1 MATALYRI
9 IKYGFINFWR
19 NGWLSTATMVIM
31 ILALVVIEGVIMFSF
46 VAGQVLTSLQDRI
59 DISVYF
65 KSEASED
72 TILKVKRSLE
82 SLAEVK
88 GVEYISRENA
98 LNIFKQRH
106 TDDATIS
113 QAIEELNGNPLLAS
127 LNVKARDP
135 REYGIIASYLE
146 DDSLKNSVDK
156 VTYAQNQTVIERL
169 VAIID
174 TSNNVGVALAIFLA
188 SVAVLVTFNTI
199 RLAIYSNRDE
209 IGIMRLVGASNGFIR
224 GPYIVEGVIYG
235 VLSGVAS
242 VLIMIPIIKF
252 ASPYIGVFI
261 PEVNL
266 TAYLSDNFVKLLGYQ
281 LFFGIGLGIISSV
294 IVIRRYLRV

>member
-19 NGWLSTATMVIM
+19 NGWLSTATLMIM
-31 ILALVVIEGVIMFSF
+31 MLALVVIEGVIMFGF
-46 VAGQVLTSLQDRI
+46 ITKQVLLSLQDRI

-65 KSEASED
+65 RPETSED
-72 TILKVKRSLE
+72 AILKIKRSLE
-82 SLAEVK
+82 GLGEVK
-88 GVEYISRENA
+88 DVEYISRENA

-106 TDDATIS
+106 ADDATIS
-113 QAIEELNGNPLLAS
+113 QAVEELNGNPLLAS

-146 DDSLKNSVDK
+146 DDSLKNNVDK
-156 VTYAQNQTVIERL
+156 VTFAQNQTVIERL
-169 VAIID
+169 VAIMD
-174 TSNNVGVALAIFLA
+174 TSNKVGVALAIFLA

-224 GPYIVEGVIYG
+224 GPYIVEGIIYG
-235 VLSGVAS
+235 VLSGVS
-242 VLIMIPIIKF
+242 SLLIMIPIIKF
-252 ASPYIGVFI
+252 ASPHIAVFI

-266 TAYLSDNFVKLLGYQ
+266 TAYLNENFIRLLGYQ
-281 LFFGIGLGIISSV
+281 LFFGIGLGIVSSI

>member
-9 IKYGFINFWR
+9 IKYGIINFWR

-31 ILALVVIEGVIMFSF
+31 ILALVVIEGVIMFGF
-46 VAGQVLTSLQDRI
+46 VAKRVLSSLQDRI
-59 DISVYF
+59 DISVLFQTGNVRGFHF
-65 KSEASED
+65 KSE
-72 TILKVKRSLE
+72 RSLE
-82 SLAEVK
+82 GLAEVK
-88 GVEYISRENA
+88 DVEYISRENA
-98 LNIFKQRH
+98 LNIFKERH
-106 TDDATIS
+106 ADDATIS
-113 QAIEELNGNPLLAS
+113 QAVEELNSNPLLAS

-146 DDSLKNSVDK
+146 DNSLKTSVDK
-156 VTYAQNQTVIERL
+156 VTFAQNQTVIERL
-169 VAIID
+169 VAIIE
-174 TSNNVGVALAIFLA
+174 TSNKVGVALAVFLA

-242 VLIMIPIIKF
+242 LLIMVPIIKIRLSLYRRF
-252 ASPYIGVFI
+252 HSRGESDGLFKRQFRQIARLSAVFRNRIG
-261 PEVNL
+261 NHL
-266 TAYLSDNFVKLLGYQ
+266 QRHRHQALS
-281 LFFGIGLGIISSV
+281 
-294 IVIRRYLRV
+294 

>member
-1 MATALYRI
+1 
-9 IKYGFINFWR
+9 G
-19 NGWLSTATMVIM
+19 
-31 ILALVVIEGVIMFSF
+31 
-46 VAGQVLTSLQDRI
+46 
-59 DISVYF
+59 
-65 KSEASED
+65 
-72 TILKVKRSLE
+72 
-82 SLAEVK
+82 LAEVK
-88 GVEYISRENA
+88 DVEYISRENA
-98 LNIFKQRH
+98 LNIFKERH
-106 TDDATIS
+106 ADDATIS
-113 QAIEELNGNPLLAS
+113 QAVEELNSNPLLAS

-146 DDSLKNSVDK
+146 DNSLKTSVDK
-156 VTYAQNQTVIERL
+156 VTFAQNQTVIERL
-169 VAIID
+169 VAIIE
-174 TSNNVGVALAIFLA
+174 TSNKVGVALAVFLA

-242 VLIMIPIIKF
+242 LLIMVPIIKF

>member
-9 IKYGFINFWR
+9 IKYGIINFWR

-31 ILALVVIEGVIMFSF
+31 ILALVVIEGVIMFGF
-46 VAGQVLTSLQDRI
+46 VAKRVLSSLQDRI

-65 KSEASED
+65 RPETSED
-72 TILKVKRSLE
+72 SILKVKRSLE
-82 SLAEVK
+82 GLAEVK
-88 GVEYISRENA
+88 DVEYISRENA
-98 LNIFKQRH
+98 LNIFKERH
-106 TDDATIS
+106 ADDATIS
-113 QAIEELNGNPLLAS
+113 QAVEELNSNPLLAS

-146 DDSLKNSVDK
+146 DNSLKTSVDK
-156 VTYAQNQTVIERL
+156 VTFAQNQTVIERL
-169 VAIID
+169 VAIIE
-174 TSNNVGVALAIFLA
+174 TSNKVGVALAVFLA

-242 VLIMIPIIKF
+242 LLIMVPIIKF